1 MKNSISSV
9 ARVSAGIAEM
19 TGNIAQGVRRHAS
32 RWSAPADEPIAQSAP
47 DNAKSRA
54 NELPRRQPALRRPA
68 VSEHHLCTSEG
79 AIERQGALEF
89 DVRRFC
95 SELEEWRAALASLLT
110 EPRAI
115 GYQQPVEP
123 SGAIPDPHR
132 SMVPYDASKSSTSL
146 EANVADAIQRLGG
159 DSSIGQRDLRGLR
172 RAIA

>member
-19 TGNIAQGVRRHAS
+19 TGNIALGVRRHAS
-32 RWSAPADEPIAQSAP
+32 RWSAPADESIAPSAP
-47 DNAKSRA
+47 DKAKSLA
-54 NELPRRQPALRRPA
+54 NDQPRRQPALRRPA
-68 VSEHHLCTSEG
+68 VSGHHVRTSEG
-79 AIERQGALEF
+79 AIEHQGALEF

-110 EPRAI
+110 EPYAI

-123 SGAIPDPHR
+123 SGEIPDPHR
-132 SMVPYDASKSSTSL
+132 SMVPYEASKSSVSL
-146 EANVADAIQRLGG
+146 EANVAVAVQRLGG
-159 DSSIGQRDLRGLR
+159 DSSLGPLDLRGRR